1 MQEDSKVRQKKY
13 EIDMVNGP
21 LAKKILLFAV
31 PLMLSSML
39 QLMFNAADIIVV
51 GHFAGS
57 ESLAAVGSTTSLIN
71 LITNLFVGLSIGANV
86 VVANAY
92 GAGRTEEI
100 KDTLHTAMMLALISG
115 VIVLEVG
122 VLFAPDFLRMMSS
135 PADVIGLASVYLR
148 IYFLGMPAL
157 MIYNFGAAMLRAVG
171 DTKRPLY
178 YLFFAG
184 IVNVV
189 LNLILVI
196 CFDLGVIGVAVATA
210 VSQYISAGLVLR
222 CMIKEKGCLHFEFSA
237 LRLSVGKMLKI
248 MRIGIPAGLQGIV
261 FSLSNVVIQTTI
273 NSFGSVVMAGSAAS
287 SNIEGFIYMAM
298 NAFHQT
304 AITFSGQNY
313 GAGKLKRVDRVL
325 GLCLLFVTLTGLG
338 LGLLGVFFAG
348 PLLGIYSADMYV
360 IEAGIIRMKY
370 VCTLYFL
377 CGIMDV
383 CVGILRGMNRAVL
396 PMIVSVVG
404 ACGLRLLWVATVF
417 REYQTIESLYIAY
430 PVTWLITLTVHLLC
444 ILVVRRKEGKKRY
457 A

>member
-1 MQEDSKVRQKKY
+1 MEEKSKNGQKKY

-21 LAKKILLFAV
+21 LAKKMLLFAV

-57 ESLAAVGSTTSLIN
+57 RSLAAVGSTTSLIN

-86 VVANAY
+86 VVANSY
-92 GAGRTEEI
+92 GAGRLEEI

-115 VIVLEVG
+115 VIVLGVG
-122 VLFAPDFLRMMSS
+122 VAFAPDFLKMMSS
-135 PADVIGLASVYLR
+135 PADVIELASVYLR

-157 MIYNFGAAMLRAVG
+157 MVYNFGSSMLRAIG

-178 YLFFAG
+178 YLFFSG

-210 VSQYISAGLVLR
+210 VSQYISAGLVLW
-222 CMIKEKGCLHFEFSA
+222 CMIREKGCLHFEFSS
-237 LRLSVGKMLKI
+237 LRLNVGKMSRI
-248 MRIGIPAGLQGIV
+248 MKIGIPAGLQGIV

-287 SNIEGFIYMAM
+287 ANIEGFIYMAM
-298 NAFHQT
+298 NAFYQT

-313 GAGKLKRVDRVL
+313 GAGKLKRVDKVL
-325 GLCLLFVTLTGLG
+325 GLCLAFVTLTGLG
-338 LGLLGVFFAG
+338 MGLLCVFFAK
-348 PLLGIYSADMYV
+348 PLLGIYSSDPLV
-360 IEAGIIRMKY
+360 VEAGIVRMTY

-383 CVGILRGMNRAVL
+383 CVGILRGMNRAVI
-396 PMIVSVVG
+396 PMIVSIIG
-404 ACGLRLLWVATVF
+404 ACGLRLLWIATVF
-417 REYQTIESLYIAY
+417 PKYNTIEALYAAY
-430 PVTWLITLTVHLLC
+430 PVTWMITLSVHMCC
-444 ILVVRRKEGKKRY
+444 ILVVRRKEGRKRY
-457 A
+457 V

>member
-1 MQEDSKVRQKKY
+1 MEEKSKNGQKKY

-21 LAKKILLFAV
+21 LAKKMLLFAV

-57 ESLAAVGSTTSLIN
+57 RSLAAVGSTTSLIN

-86 VVANAY
+86 VVANSY
-92 GAGRTEEI
+92 GAGRLEEI

-115 VIVLEVG
+115 VIVLGVG
-122 VLFAPDFLRMMSS
+122 VAFAPDFLKMMSS
-135 PADVIGLASVYLR
+135 PADVIELASVYLR

-157 MIYNFGAAMLRAVG
+157 MVYNFGSSMLRAIG

-178 YLFFAG
+178 YLFFSG

-210 VSQYISAGLVLR
+210 VSQYISAGLVLW
-222 CMIKEKGCLHFEFSA
+222 CMVREKGCLHFEFSS
-237 LRLSVGKMLKI
+237 LRLNIGKMSRI
-248 MRIGIPAGLQGIV
+248 MKIGIPAGLQGIV

-287 SNIEGFIYMAM
+287 ANIEGFIYMAM
-298 NAFHQT
+298 NAFYQT

-313 GAGKLKRVDRVL
+313 GAGKLKRVDKVF
-325 GLCLLFVTLTGLG
+325 GLCLAFVTLTGLG
-338 LGLLGVFFAG
+338 MGVLCVFFAK
-348 PLLGIYSADMYV
+348 PLLGIYSSDPLV
-360 IEAGIIRMKY
+360 VEAGIVRMTY

-383 CVGILRGMNRAVL
+383 CVGILRGMNRAVI
-396 PMIVSVVG
+396 PMIVSIVG
-404 ACGLRLLWVATVF
+404 ACGLRLLWIATVF
-417 REYQTIESLYIAY
+417 PKYNTIEALYAAY
-430 PVTWLITLTVHLLC
+430 PVTWMITLSVHMFC
-444 ILVVRRKEGKKRY
+444 ILVVRRKEGRKRY
-457 A
+457 V